1 MASTACIPPAPAP
14 QGAVGL
20 RDRAR
25 GALLGLAVGDALG
38 APAENMK
45 PSEIRA
51 RWGRITG
58 YVADRPAGTD
68 DTEYAIFSGLLLARH
83 GAALTQAHVETAWHE
98 WIADREEGPFR
109 GAGFSERGTLENLRR
124 GLAAPIS
131 AQHRHAWSD
140 GLAMRAAPH
149 GVFAAGRPAEAARLA
164 AIDGS
169 VSHEGEG
176 IYGGQA
182 VAAGVAAAMAG
193 ASTVAVVASAL
204 AVVPDDSWTARCLRR
219 AMTAAHRGERA
230 VRSAVVIGGYPWT
243 DLAPEAVA
251 LAFGAYAAADGDFTD
266 AVLTAVNMGRD
277 ADTTAAVAGA
287 LAGATRGVHA
297 IPPDWAAAIGPA
309 RGTCLPTMAGH
320 HVLEVAD
327 LLTREAPPGAESREG
342 VSRDPAGMPVVTV
355 RVPRDAE
362 GVPRDPAEVPPGP
375 KRVPPGSGAPQ
386 PGAMGTPRHTERGP
400 SGTEPA
406 RPGLGD
412 PPSGAVGT
420 PRGAEQ
426 EPPGTEPARPEAEDP
441 PPDAER
447 TPRNTEQRPPA
458 PNPARPGSG
467 PPQPGALGTS
477 RGAEQEPP
485 TPEPP
490 QPDAEDPPPDAEP
503 APDDAV
509 TSVAPPGAERMRVR
523 PGKVQAA
530 CGAPWVAGDSGRA
543 PSEAIEA
550 SVQEAG
556 RATPG
561 PGTAAA
567 LVPGEAPTGALP
579 LGEGG
584 TRPPPRPAAHPPAP
598 KPPRPGTAAPPPG
611 AHGAEATS

>member
-1 MASTACIPPAPAP
+1 MASTACIPPVPAP
-14 QGAVGL
+14 GDAVGL
-20 RDRAR
+20 RERAR

-58 YVADRPAGTD
+58 YVARKPAGTD
-68 DTEYAIFSGLLLARH
+68 DTEYAIFSGLLLARY
-83 GAALTQAHVETAWHE
+83 GSALTPAHVETAWHE

-140 GLAMRAAPH
+140 GLAMRAAPY
-149 GVFAAGRPAEAARLA
+149 GVFAAGRPAEAARLV

-193 ASTVAVVASAL
+193 APTVAVVASAL

-287 LAGATRGVHA
+287 LAGATQGAAA
-297 IPPDWAAAIGPA
+297 IPTEWASAIGPA
-309 RGTCLPTMAGH
+309 RGSCLPAMAGH

-327 LLTREAPPGAESREG
+327 LLTRGAEEAQRGTEAAQRG
-342 VSRDPAGMPVVTV
+342 AEKGQRGTEKGQRGTEAGT
-355 RVPRDAE
+355 R
-362 GVPRDPAEVPPGP
+362 
-375 KRVPPGSGAPQ
+375 
-386 PGAMGTPRHTERGP
+386 
-400 SGTEPA
+400 GTEPA
-406 RPGLGD
+406 TRSGGTGV
-412 PPSGAVGT
+412 PSAGPAT
-420 PRGAEQ
+420 RSAE
-426 EPPGTEPARPEAEDP
+426 T
-441 PPDAER
+441 
-447 TPRNTEQRPPA
+447 
-458 PNPARPGSG
+458 
-467 PPQPGALGTS
+467 
-477 RGAEQEPP
+477 
-485 TPEPP
+485 
-490 QPDAEDPPPDAEP
+490 
-503 APDDAV
+503 
-509 TSVAPPGAERMRVR
+509 
-523 PGKVQAA
+523 K
-530 CGAPWVAGDSGRA
+530 A
-543 PSEAIEA
+543 PSTK
-550 SVQEAG
+550 S
-556 RATPG
+556 ATRSADTQTPSTK
-561 PGTAAA
+561 PA
-567 LVPGEAPTGALP
+567 
-579 LGEGG
+579 
-584 TRPPPRPAAHPPAP
+584 TRSADTQTPSTKPATRSADTQTPSTKPAT
-598 KPPRPGTAAPPPG
+598 RSA
-611 AHGAEATS
+611 

>member
-1 MASTACIPPAPAP
+1 MASTACIPPVPAP

-204 AVVPDDSWTARCLRR
+204 AVVPDDSWTARSLRR

-327 LLTREAPPGAESREG
+327 LLTRASPPAAESRG
-342 VSRDPAGMPVVTV
+342 PAEVPATTV
-355 RVPRDAE
+355 RVPREPENAE
-362 GVPRDPAEVPPGP
+362 GVPQHPAEVPSGP
-375 KRVPPGSGAPQ
+375 LRVPPGAEAPP
-386 PGAMGTPRHTERGP
+386 PGAVRTPRSTERGP
-400 SGTEPA
+400 SAPKPA
-406 RPGLGD
+406 RPGT
-412 PPSGAVGT
+412 A
-420 PRGAEQ
+420 A
-426 EPPGTEPARPEAEDP
+426 
-441 PPDAER
+441 
-447 TPRNTEQRPPA
+447 
-458 PNPARPGSG
+458 
-467 PPQPGALGTS
+467 
-477 RGAEQEPP
+477 
-485 TPEPP
+485 
-490 QPDAEDPPPDAEP
+490 PPPDAEP
-503 APDDAV
+503 APVSPV
-509 TSVAPPGAERMRVR
+509 TPVAPPGAERMGVR

-530 CGAPWVAGDSGRA
+530 GEVPWVAGDSGRA

-567 LVPGEAPTGALP
+567 RVPGEAPTGVLP
-579 LGEGG
+579 LGDGG
-584 TRPPPRPAAHPPAP
+584 TRPPPGPAAHPPTP
-598 KPPRPGTAAPPPG
+598 KPAPPPGAGAVPQG

>member
-1 MASTACIPPAPAP
+1 MASTACIPPVPAP

-327 LLTREAPPGAESREG
+327 LLTRESPPAAESRGQAE
-342 VSRDPAGMPVVTV
+342 VPATTV
-355 RVPRDAE
+355 RVPREPVNAE
-362 GVPRDPAEVPPGP
+362 GVPRHPAEVPSGP
-375 KRVPPGSGAPQ
+375 VRVPPG
-386 PGAMGTPRHTERGP
+386 TE
-400 SGTEPA
+400 A
-406 RPGLGD
+406 
-412 PPSGAVGT
+412 
-420 PRGAEQ
+420 
-426 EPPGTEPARPEAEDP
+426 
-441 PPDAER
+441 
-447 TPRNTEQRPPA
+447 
-458 PNPARPGSG
+458 
-467 PPQPGALGTS
+467 
-477 RGAEQEPP
+477 
-485 TPEPP
+485 
-490 QPDAEDPPPDAEP
+490 PPPDAEP
-503 APDDAV
+503 APGDMA
-509 TSVAPPGAERMRVR
+509 TPAAPPGAERMRVR

-530 CGAPWVAGDSGRA
+530 GGAPWVAGDCGRA
-543 PSEAIEA
+543 PSEEIEA

-556 RATPG
+556 RATPD

-567 LVPGEAPTGALP
+567 RVPGEAPTGVLP
-579 LGEGG
+579 LGDGG

-598 KPPRPGTAAPPPG
+598 KPARPGPAAPPPDAVQTPQSTEPG
-611 AHGAEATS
+611 PPTPKPTRPGAGAVPPSAHGAEATS

>member
-1 MASTACIPPAPAP
+1 MASTACIPPVPAP

-327 LLTREAPPGAESREG
+327 LLTRASPPAAESRG
-342 VSRDPAGMPVVTV
+342 PAEVPATTV
-355 RVPRDAE
+355 RVPREPENAE
-362 GVPRDPAEVPPGP
+362 GVPRHPAEVPSGP
-375 KRVPPGSGAPQ
+375 VRVPPG
-386 PGAMGTPRHTERGP
+386 
-400 SGTEPA
+400 
-406 RPGLGD
+406 
-412 PPSGAVGT
+412 
-420 PRGAEQ
+420 AE
-426 EPPGTEPARPEAEDP
+426 A
-441 PPDAER
+441 
-447 TPRNTEQRPPA
+447 
-458 PNPARPGSG
+458 
-467 PPQPGALGTS
+467 
-477 RGAEQEPP
+477 
-485 TPEPP
+485 
-490 QPDAEDPPPDAEP
+490 PPPDAEP
-503 APDDAV
+503 APVAPA
-509 TSVAPPGAERMRVR
+509 TPVAPPGAERMRVR

-530 CGAPWVAGDSGRA
+530 GEAPWVAGDSGRA

-550 SVQEAG
+550 SVQETG

-567 LVPGEAPTGALP
+567 RVPGEAPTGSLP
-579 LGEGG
+579 LGDGG

-598 KPPRPGTAAPPPG
+598 KPTRPGTAAPPPDAVQTPQSTEPGPPTPKPTQPGAGAVPPG
-611 AHGAEATS
+611 AHGAEAMS

>member
-1 MASTACIPPAPAP
+1 MASTACIPPAPTP
-14 QGAVGL
+14 DGPVGL

-83 GAALTQAHVETAWHE
+83 GAALTPSHVGAAWHE

-287 LAGATRGVHA
+287 LAGATCGVHA
-297 IPPDWAAAIGPA
+297 IPADWAAAIGPA

-327 LLTREAPPGAESREG
+327 LLTRAARETLPDAGHVHAPGAGLPAPDAMPPRHPAGARHRAPAQPPGATTPTRVPTAPETG
-342 VSRDPAGMPVVTV
+342 TLPPAPSPSPHAPDTRVLPLPPVTATAHPDTPPHPAPTPPPGDATPARIPTAPDTPDLPLTPVTAT
-355 RVPRDAE
+355 RHPDAPPHPAPGEPRDAT
-362 GVPRDPAEVPPGP
+362 VPAPPPVGPDTRAPAPETHVTATRHPGAAPRPASGGPPHRVAPASPRSRPETTPRAAGPNAATAQHPRPHPHPAPTPPPG
-375 KRVPPGSGAPQ
+375 A
-386 PGAMGTPRHTERGP
+386 ATP
-400 SGTEPA
+400 A
-406 RPGLGD
+406 
-412 PPSGAVGT
+412 
-420 PRGAEQ
+420 
-426 EPPGTEPARPEAEDP
+426 
-441 PPDAER
+441 
-447 TPRNTEQRPPA
+447 
-458 PNPARPGSG
+458 
-467 PPQPGALGTS
+467 PPQPGHDTA
-477 RGAEQEPP
+477 
-485 TPEPP
+485 
-490 QPDAEDPPPDAEP
+490 
-503 APDDAV
+503 
-509 TSVAPPGAERMRVR
+509 
-523 PGKVQAA
+523 
-530 CGAPWVAGDSGRA
+530 
-543 PSEAIEA
+543 
-550 SVQEAG
+550 
-556 RATPG
+556 
-561 PGTAAA
+561 PGTPAAA
-567 LVPGEAPTGALP
+567 EVGP
-579 LGEGG
+579 
-584 TRPPPRPAAHPPAP
+584 
-598 KPPRPGTAAPPPG
+598 
-611 AHGAEATS
+611 

>member
-1 MASTACIPPAPAP
+1 MASTACIPPVPAP
-14 QGAVGL
+14 GDAVGL

-83 GAALTQAHVETAWHE
+83 GAALTPAHVEAAWHE

-204 AVVPDDSWTARCLRR
+204 AVVPDDSWTARSLRR
-219 AMTAAHRGERA
+219 ALTAAHRGERA

-266 AVLTAVNMGRD
+266 SVLTAVNMGRD

-287 LAGATRGVHA
+287 LAGATRGVQS
-297 IPPDWAAAIGPA
+297 IPADWAAAIGPA

-327 LLTREAPPGAESREG
+327 LLTRAARAVPAGRGAPTGPEHAPGDPERAPGATEPVPECADGPPEGSERMTSGTEHARPRTETGPTRTPRAPSDPRGLPPGIAH
-342 VSRDPAGMPVVTV
+342 T
-355 RVPRDAE
+355 PRNPE
-362 GVPRDPAEVPPGP
+362 RTPPTTR
-375 KRVPPGSGAPQ
+375 RVPPD
-386 PGAMGTPRHTERGP
+386 
-400 SGTEPA
+400 TEPA
-406 RPGLGD
+406 
-412 PPSGAVGT
+412 
-420 PRGAEQ
+420 
-426 EPPGTEPARPEAEDP
+426 
-441 PPDAER
+441 PPDALPAPSNPRHLPPEVAQ
-447 TPRNTEQRPPA
+447 TPRSPETVPPCTERVSPGA
-458 PNPARPGSG
+458 GRVALDAERAVRGSG
-467 PPQPGALGTS
+467 GALPPEESEGVA
-477 RGAEQEPP
+477 RGLGPAFVPVRG
-485 TPEPP
+485 
-490 QPDAEDPPPDAEP
+490 EP
-503 APDDAV
+503 ADD
-509 TSVAPPGAERMRVR
+509 TLP
-523 PGKVQAA
+523 
-530 CGAPWVAGDSGRA
+530 SG
-543 PSEAIEA
+543 
-550 SVQEAG
+550 
-556 RATPG
+556 
-561 PGTAAA
+561 GTAARTA
-567 LVPGEAPTGALP
+567 PCPGS
-579 LGEGG
+579 
-584 TRPPPRPAAHPPAP
+584 RPPVTEADAV
-598 KPPRPGTAAPPPG
+598 
-611 AHGAEATS
+611 AEVWP

>member
-1 MASTACIPPAPAP
+1 MASTACIPPVPAP

-20 RDRAR
+20 RERAR

-68 DTEYAIFSGLLLARH
+68 DTEYAIFSGLLLARY
-83 GAALTQAHVETAWHE
+83 GAALTPVHVETAWHE

-149 GVFAAGRPAEAARLA
+149 GVFAAGRPAEAARLV

-169 VSHEGEG
+169 VSHDGEG

-193 ASTVAVVASAL
+193 AAPVAVVASAL

-251 LAFGAYAAADGDFTD
+251 LAFGAYAAADGDFAD

-287 LAGATRGVHA
+287 LAGATHGVAA
-297 IPPDWAAAIGPA
+297 IPPAWAAAIGPA
-309 RGTCLPTMAGH
+309 RGTCLPTIAGH

-327 LLTREAPPGAESREG
+327 LLTGAAEEVRRA
-342 VSRDPAGMPVVTV
+342 VRDP
-355 RVPRDAE
+355 E
-362 GVPRDPAEVPPGP
+362 
-375 KRVPPGSGAPQ
+375 RVPPGREE
-386 PGAMGTPRHTERGP
+386 PRHPSHPEGP
-400 SGTEPA
+400 RTS
-406 RPGLGD
+406 L
-412 PPSGAVGT
+412 
-420 PRGAEQ
+420 
-426 EPPGTEPARPEAEDP
+426 PPGDTPLPGDRPSPEPV
-441 PPDAER
+441 
-447 TPRNTEQRPPA
+447 TTPPA
-458 PNPARPGSG
+458 PGGQAADALRT
-467 PPQPGALGTS
+467 PQAAPLAS
-477 RGAEQEPP
+477 
-485 TPEPP
+485 
-490 QPDAEDPPPDAEP
+490 PPD
-503 APDDAV
+503 
-509 TSVAPPGAERMRVR
+509 
-523 PGKVQAA
+523 Q
-530 CGAPWVAGDSGRA
+530 
-543 PSEAIEA
+543 
-550 SVQEAG
+550 
-556 RATPG
+556 
-561 PGTAAA
+561 GT
-567 LVPGEAPTGALP
+567 LVPGA
-579 LGEGG
+579 G
-584 TRPPPRPAAHPPAP
+584 TEVWP
-598 KPPRPGTAAPPPG
+598 
-611 AHGAEATS
+611 